1 VGPKKNKNKNKPKK
15 TFARTH
21 AAAHDCAY
29 DSPKICMWHLT
40 KRMRMLCRAWLAG
53 LSEASPEMVPHPLP
67 SREQLAAMT
76 HDLPLQCE
84 AFVDEPELYV
94 AHLQAS
100 PHLSF
105 SDETR
110 LFFTFLSIQGQRLSL
125 HATPSWTSPSCR
137 YRAPRQAVSLLTL
150 TCSGYC
156 HRARDETELCFRY
169 P

>member
-1 VGPKKNKNKNKPKK
+1 MAVPLQCPPETAFSSCMQTRLTFCMRCNTAVSRGSKKNKNKNKPKK

-84 AFVDEPELYV
+84 AFVDEP
-94 AHLQAS
+94 
-100 PHLSF
+100 
-105 SDETR
+105 
-110 LFFTFLSIQGQRLSL
+110 
-125 HATPSWTSPSCR
+125 
-137 YRAPRQAVSLLTL
+137 
-150 TCSGYC
+150 
-156 HRARDETELCFRY
+156 
-169 P
+169 